1 VSDQSDQDQQR
12 QCLCSPTCQSSQT
25 PLGKD
30 RQQENTTTILLHT
43 LLLLMHSPVVE
54 LHSPPS
60 ALEVRLHL
68 FLVSPGAVLSLP
80 YCIPQCIESHP
91 PPPPNSSVRNGNE
104 PTERGTH
111 PSQPT
116 DKYHQSRKSRGC
128 DHQHKQT
135 STYKI
140 YLTDSYIGALYTH
153 PPPPS
158 HTIGS
163 AVRTCDQVVPP
174 NPAGAPRRA
183 RESPAPAPRIQGNKK
198 EKKKREKKIKSS

>member
-116 DKYHQSRKSRGC
+116 DIINPGKAG
-128 DHQHKQT
+128 DVTTNTNKQV
-135 STYKI
+135 
-140 YLTDSYIGALYTH
+140 H
-153 PPPPS
+153 
-158 HTIGS
+158 
-163 AVRTCDQVVPP
+163 
-174 NPAGAPRRA
+174 
-183 RESPAPAPRIQGNKK
+183 
-198 EKKKREKKIKSS
+198 IKSI